1 MYVYFLFH
9 VVPNELGSMNSR
21 AHEVAGPDTL
31 IRSLRVI
38 FTISHI
44 VAFAIVNNAAPEP
57 YIDETFHVSQCQA
70 YCQGRF
76 NEWNDKITTPPGL

>member
-1 MYVYFLFH
+1 
-9 VVPNELGSMNSR
+9 MNSR
-21 AHEVAGPDTL
+21 AHEVARSDAL

-38 FTISHI
+38 FIVSHV

-76 NEWNDKITTPPGL
+76 REWNDKITTPPGL